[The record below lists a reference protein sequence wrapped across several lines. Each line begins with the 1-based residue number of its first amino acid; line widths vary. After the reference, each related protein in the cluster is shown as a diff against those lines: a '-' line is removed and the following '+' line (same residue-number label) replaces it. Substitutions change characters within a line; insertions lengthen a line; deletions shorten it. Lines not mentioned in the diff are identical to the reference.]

1 MELNLIIVISILI
14 LILTALSIY
23 AFKILK
29 VNKFYIHKYSKIIDI
44 DKEFDKVLSEK
55 LETEN
60 KIEELRAS
68 YKDKKVV
75 FDKLV
80 REAAIYD
87 EEIELAE
94 LGFYKSHYDFDTSEK
109 YKEEIT
115 AIKEKQKEM
124 VSNKTAIYCNKE
136 WTVEGSVTK
145 GRTMTNRGIRL
156 TAKAFNNECESAI
169 SNITWN
175 NAERMEKR
183 IEKAF
188 DAINKLNESNEI
200 IISPSYLRLKV
211 NQLRLA
217 HEYKDKKQ
225 QEKEEQAE
233 IRLQMREEAKLEQE
247 VEKAQKEEEKYQ
259 KLLDKAKSE
268 AEQATGTKLEK
279 LQEKINALGLELDD
293 AHSKNERA
301 KSMAQQTKA
310 GHIYVIS
317 NVGSFGEHVYKIG
330 MTRRLEPTDRVK
342 ELGDAS
348 VPFIFDIH
356 AMIYS
361 DNAPSLEK
369 DLHRIFDDH
378 RVNLVNNRKEFF
390 KVKLDDIEVEVKNIS
405 SNAEF
410 ILTAEAREYRESKSI
425 REQREQVIT
434 QSDIRNEL
442 PETI

>member
-29 VNKFYIHKYSKIIDI
+29 MNKFYIHKYSKIIDI
-44 DKEFDKVLSEK
+44 DKEFDKVSSEK
-55 LETEN
+55 LEIEN
-60 KIEELRAS
+60 KIEELRES

-80 REAAIYD
+80 REVAIYD

-247 VEKAQKEEEKYQ
+247 VEKAQKDEEKYQ

-330 MTRRLEPTDRVK
+330 MTRRLEPMDRVK

-361 DNAPSLEK
+361 DNAPSMEK
-369 DLHRIFDDH
+369 DLHRLFDDH

-390 KVKLDDIEVEVKNIS
+390 KVKLDEIEVEVKNIS
-405 SNAEF
+405 SDAEF

-434 QSDIRNEL
+434 QCDIRNEL